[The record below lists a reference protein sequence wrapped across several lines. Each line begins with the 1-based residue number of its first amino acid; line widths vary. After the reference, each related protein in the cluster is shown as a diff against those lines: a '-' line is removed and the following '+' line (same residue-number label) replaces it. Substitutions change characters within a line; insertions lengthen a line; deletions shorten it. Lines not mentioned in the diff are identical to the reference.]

1 MSMLLS
7 SIWTQEFNPSSR
19 CYDSIFDASEPTVKQ
34 VYELA
39 TSGSEIHE
47 LDIWGA
53 TADVVAVELQ
63 VLLEHAANKGDF
75 TEVLHREIGEALVF
89 PVRSDHVVD
98 PWDFVI
104 NTYITLTSI
113 IMLVSCL

>member
-19 CYDSIFDASEPTVKQ
+19 CYDSIFDASKPIVKQ

-53 TADVVAVELQ
+53 TADAMAVELQ

-75 TEVLHREIGEALVF
+75 TEVLSPQRIF
-89 PVRSDHVVD
+89 
-98 PWDFVI
+98 I
-104 NTYITLTSI
+104 MYILYSHHYNLSLT
-113 IMLVSCL
+113 